1 MPPPV
6 CPQAIKP
13 QGLDRKT
20 SLATRCL
27 APHTP
32 HLLPG
37 PDLAV
42 TSALDGPVAF
52 CSLVGRPWVLFSA
65 FIFQESFPAT
75 ACSPHCVSVVQ
86 SRCRLHVCCQFSG
99 RWSQL
104 GRPLWVGRLLGEKM
118 LRFRAGKRRTG
129 QGRRGLWVH
138 RRAERRL
145 WAVGRVPRAAFGGF
159 VTGGRCCDQSCPS
172 GEDDGI

>member
-75 ACSPHCVSVVQ
+75 TRSPHCVSVVQ

-118 LRFRAGKRRTG
+118 LRFRAGGNVELGRGAGASGCTRG
-129 QGRRGLWVH
+129 QRGGCGLW
-138 RRAERRL
+138 AGSPGPPL
-145 WAVGRVPRAAFGGF
+145 GAL
-159 VTGGRCCDQSCPS
+159 
-172 GEDDGI
+172 